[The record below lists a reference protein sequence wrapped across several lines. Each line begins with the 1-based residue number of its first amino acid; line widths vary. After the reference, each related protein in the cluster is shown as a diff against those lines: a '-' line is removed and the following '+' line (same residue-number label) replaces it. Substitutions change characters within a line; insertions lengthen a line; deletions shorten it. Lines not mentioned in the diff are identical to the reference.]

1 MGLPHP
7 HAASSPESL
16 GCPHHGPPTRL
27 PTEREASP
35 RPPGLQ
41 GVLGSVR
48 PGSPPGLATGWLCGL
63 GRVIWPQPQFP
74 RLLGCCEYIKQP
86 AHSRC
91 PHQGPASHGPARP
104 SRRGVWDPS
113 LKPPSPC
120 GLFRRPPAAHK
131 PLSFDLSSFRR
142 AGRDGAS
149 SQPSPSASSPPYT
162 SGSINLCTPPERA
175 ASAPA
180 CSHGGAHKVGLRG
193 RPAGQGP
200 RPRQPSQRAQGL
212 GLPRTPGDPG
222 LQFHLRGWMLTASAW
237 TPRPS
242 SAPSR
247 GNFLAV

>member
-1 MGLPHP
+1 MSTLSSQHTVGTLTRDPPATAPRVPQGGESGIPASNRPHP
-7 HAASSPESL
+7 AVCS
-16 GCPHHGPPTRL
+16 G
-27 PTEREASP
+27 
-35 RPPGLQ
+35 
-41 GVLGSVR
+41 
-48 PGSPPGLATGWLCGL
+48 
-63 GRVIWPQPQFP
+63 GR
-74 RLLGCCEYIKQP
+74 
-86 AHSRC
+86 
-91 PHQGPASHGPARP
+91 
-104 SRRGVWDPS
+104 
-113 LKPPSPC
+113 
-120 GLFRRPPAAHK
+120 PAAHK

-162 SGSINLCTPPERA
+162 SASINLCTPPERA
-175 ASAPA
+175 ASAPT
-180 CSHGGAHKVGLRG
+180 CSHGGAHKVGLGG